1 MTFALAL
8 KMVMAAIPSSPSE
21 VLCGNMNLV
30 GDTLEWWPVA
40 SRAFI
45 GYREALLPDSPKE
58 DEGGDVYGFR
68 NVLHP
73 DDCLYSHRIADSC
86 VQKIN
91 RPLAVAELRRFSLL
105 LL

>member
-1 MTFALAL
+1 MN
-8 KMVMAAIPSSPSE
+8 SPSM

-30 GDTLEWWPVA
+30 GDTLEWWTVA
-40 SRAFI
+40 SRTFI

-91 RPLAVAELRRFSLL
+91 RPYASPKARTVFVLKTR
-105 LL
+105 